1 MALVY
6 IPFAFF
12 IGRVQ
17 LLLAFLDSLFRF
29 NARVCCATWHV
40 EGLILADI
48 LSATLL
54 HSCFDNCNTGD
65 HAGDVFFCYLPVSSA
80 VHFAVLI

>member
-65 HAGDVFFCYLPVSSA
+65 DCFCYLPVNSA
-80 VHFAVLI
+80 ALPAVLI